1 MLAATGPLRVLGL
14 QVELLAGQTE
24 ANLARAEALI
34 RANPGHR
41 LYVLP
46 ELSSHGYCDEVL
58 SQLDPARPER
68 PAQDAESG
76 SVTAFFCR
84 LARDV
89 DAHISYGFL
98 RDAGAGRTCICQA
111 VVDPRGQLVL
121 AYDKMHLCDMGD
133 CSEVAHGCSPGE
145 GELGVFECDGVL
157 VGVTICYDLRF
168 PELYRA
174 LAWDAGCDLILH
186 PAAFVRDATFP
197 MYHQVGRRREEASVA
212 GSTPLAALKAST
224 FNQRLSQPTPSPSRP
239 SSLLRLAPSRM
250 ASTCSLSATRASASA
265 RRSRA
270 RPGSATFLAS
280 PRRWRPRR
288 SAPRRACSLWWSSL
302 GTSRPCAAL
311 TPTGGTCTRDSGLL
325 ARPGGST
332 STARE
337 KSGR

>member
-1 MLAATGPLRVLGL
+1 MLAMLLAATGGPLRVLGL

-58 SQLDPARPER
+58 SQLDPTRPER

-133 CSEVAHGCSPGE
+133 CSEIAHGCSPGE
-145 GELGVFECDGVL
+145 GELGVFECDGVR

-224 FNQRLSQPTPSPSRP
+224 LNQRLSQPTPSPSRP

-250 ASTCSLSATRASASA
+250 VSTCSLSATRASASA
-265 RRSRA
+265 RRSRVFHRGA
-270 RPGSATFLAS
+270 
-280 PRRWRPRR
+280 
-288 SAPRRACSLWWSSL
+288 
-302 GTSRPCAAL
+302 
-311 TPTGGTCTRDSGLL
+311 
-325 ARPGGST
+325 
-332 STARE
+332 
-337 KSGR
+337 GRV